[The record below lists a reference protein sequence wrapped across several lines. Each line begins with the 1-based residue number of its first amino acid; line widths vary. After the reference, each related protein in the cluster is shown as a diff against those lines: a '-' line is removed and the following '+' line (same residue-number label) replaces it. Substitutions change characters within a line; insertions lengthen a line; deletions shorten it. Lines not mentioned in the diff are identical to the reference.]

1 MNQQQLLEKQKQL
14 LETFENESKTIS
26 IEINGI
32 MQLTKLNIKTNTE
45 IQLIEQELPKLINK
59 GYISIAIK
67 IQELIKE
74 IQK

>member
-1 MNQQQLLEKQKQL
+1 MNQQQLLEKQKKL

>member
-1 MNQQQLLEKQKQL
+1 MINPQLVEKQKQL
-14 LETFENESKTIS
+14 LETFENEYKTIL

-32 MQLTKLNIKTNTE
+32 MQLTKLNIKPNTE

>member
-1 MNQQQLLEKQKQL
+1 MINPQLVEKQKQL

-32 MQLTKLNIKTNTE
+32 MQLTKLNINTNTE

-74 IQK
+74 LQK